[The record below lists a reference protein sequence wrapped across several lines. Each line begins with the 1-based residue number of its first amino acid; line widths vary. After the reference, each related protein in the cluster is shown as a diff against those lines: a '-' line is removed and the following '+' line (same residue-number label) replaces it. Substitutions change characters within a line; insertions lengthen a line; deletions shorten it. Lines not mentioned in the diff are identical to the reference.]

1 MLTSIFQFF
10 YFIKLFLCFKVITK
24 TEKYLQN
31 ILNKNYNSHYN
42 MDRALSFDYES
53 NKIIRIWGYE
63 KEVDQLSTSF
73 LPIFDK
79 FFSTLR
85 KL

>member
-1 MLTSIFQFF
+1 
-10 YFIKLFLCFKVITK
+10 
-24 TEKYLQN
+24 
-31 ILNKNYNSHYN
+31 

-73 LPIFDK
+73 LPIFDILLHFK
-79 FFSTLR
+79 ETLGFRLYTITILKLFFFIIS
-85 KL
+85 

>member
-1 MLTSIFQFF
+1 
-10 YFIKLFLCFKVITK
+10 
-24 TEKYLQN
+24 
-31 ILNKNYNSHYN
+31 

-73 LPIFDK
+73 LPIFEK